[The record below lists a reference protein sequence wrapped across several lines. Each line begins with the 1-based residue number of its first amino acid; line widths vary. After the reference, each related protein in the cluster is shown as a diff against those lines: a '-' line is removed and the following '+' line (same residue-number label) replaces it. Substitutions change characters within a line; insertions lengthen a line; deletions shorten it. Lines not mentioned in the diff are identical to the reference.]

1 MEADLPLQLAGL
13 ALLLLVSGFFSGSEA
28 AIFSLPRLKLRQMK
42 EQGVRSAARIM
53 HLLEDPRRLLI
64 TILFCN
70 LLVNTLISSLA
81 TVIALS
87 LARQFQL
94 SEGVALA
101 AMTVF
106 LTYVLIV
113 FGEVTPINIGLNYAA
128 NFSRLASI
136 PLSAISAF
144 LTRFFPIQPL
154 LTRFTDLV
162 IPLFGG
168 ETGGSMPYITK
179 AELNST
185 IALGAADDFL
195 APTEQEIIRSI
206 FSFSETTVR
215 EIMTPRIDV
224 IACRSTASVHD
235 ALQIFRAEGF
245 NRLPVYDRSIDNIV
259 GIVHIKDLL
268 PFIRDIE
275 RQRVTKIRT
284 LARDPYFVPSTKKID
299 VMLADF
305 QSRNIQMAVVI
316 DEYGGTEGIVTME
329 DVLEEIVGEIQDEYD
344 EEPQPFTK
352 LSENS
357 YVMDAGLSV
366 DELNDLFGVAI
377 DEEGVESIGGL
388 VLHLLG
394 RLPAVGE
401 RVSFQNL
408 QFEIK
413 AIQGF
418 RILKVVVRKLRENPP
433 PPQDAEA
440 MLA

>member
-1 MEADLPLQLAGL
+1 MENDLTLQFAGL
-13 ALLLLVSGFFSGSEA
+13 LILLLASGFFSGSEA

-70 LLVNTLISSLA
+70 LLVNTLLTSLS
-81 TVIALS
+81 TVLALS
-87 LARQFQL
+87 LAKQFEL
-94 SEGVALA
+94 PESFTLA
-101 AMTVF
+101 AMTAL
-106 LTYVLIV
+106 LTYILIV
-113 FGEVTPINIGLNYAA
+113 FGEVTPINVGLNYAA
-128 NFSRLASI
+128 NFSRLASF
-136 PLSAISAF
+136 PLTVISSI
-144 LTRFFPIQPL
+144 LTRLLPIQPL

-168 ETGGSMPYITK
+168 EASAGMPFITK

-206 FSFSETTVR
+206 FTFSDTTVK

-224 IACRSTASVHD
+224 IACRSTDSVLA
-235 ALQIFRAEGF
+235 ALDVFRAEGF
-245 NRLPVYDRSIDNIV
+245 NRLPVYERSIDNVV

-268 PFIRDIE
+268 PFIRDPE
-275 RQRVTKIRT
+275 RQRVTKIKA
-284 LARDPYFVPSTKKID
+284 LLRDPYFVPSTKKID
-299 VMLADF
+299 EMLADF
-305 QSRNIQMAVVI
+305 QSRNIQMAIVI

-329 DVLEEIVGEIQDEYD
+329 DVIEEIVGEIQDEYD

-352 LSENS
+352 ISDNTYL
-357 YVMDAGLSV
+357 MDAGLSV
-366 DELNDLFGVAI
+366 DELNDLFGVTI
-377 DEEGVESIGGL
+377 DEEGVDSIGGL

-394 RLPAVGE
+394 RLPSAGE
-401 RVSFQNL
+401 RVAFQNL

-413 AIQGF
+413 AVQGF

-433 PPQDAEA
+433 PPQDAES
-440 MLA
+440 MLS